1 VSESWARTTWGSA
14 EAALGKGIRMG
25 EAGPWAEI
33 VGVAADVHHESLVE
47 RPEDTVYLTL
57 GPGEQLAPLMSRT
70 VTFVVR
76 SDRVGTPGFAESLQR
91 AVWSLEPNVPVAQVE
106 RMSDLRSRAME
117 RTEFT
122 LVLIGITGSMA
133 ALLGLI
139 GIYGVTSYVVSQ
151 RFREMGIRMALGAQ
165 AMALYR
171 MLLTRVVLTAAV
183 GIVLGIGLAVAL
195 SRQIMPLLFGV
206 TAVDTATYSLMS
218 AVLLTTAL
226 LAGAIAARRVTSGA
240 PLRALRTDG

>member
-1 VSESWARTTWGSA
+1 
-14 EAALGKGIRMG
+14 
-25 EAGPWAEI
+25 
-33 VGVAADVHHESLVE
+33 
-47 RPEDTVYLTL
+47 
-57 GPGEQLAPLMSRT
+57 
-70 VTFVVR
+70 VR
-76 SDRVGTPGFAESLQR
+76 SSRVGTPGFAESLQR

-117 RTEFT
+117 RTELT
-122 LVLIGITGSMA
+122 LLLIGITGSMA

-183 GIVLGIGLAVAL
+183 GVVLGIVLALAL
-195 SRQIMPLLFGV
+195 SRQILPLLFGV
-206 TAVDTATYSLMS
+206 TAVDAATYSLMS

-226 LAGAIAARRVTSGA
+226 LAGAIAARRVTGGA